1 MDNERVGLSHKGF
14 VSDRLGN
21 LMKKNWLHHHEGRN
35 GKTERASLFSA
46 RPFGFASFVLLLVL
60 LLLAGNTP
68 HFQTAD
74 WHD

>member
-1 MDNERVGLSHKGF
+1 
-14 VSDRLGN
+14 
-21 LMKKNWLHHHEGRN
+21 MKKNWLHHHEGRN